1 VEGRGGAPAPA
12 DAAAL
17 ARWRVFPPLAI
28 GTVMATLDIS
38 VVNIALPT
46 LARAFRVP
54 LTTIEWVVLSYVVTI
69 TGLLLTLGRLADRV
83 GRRRV
88 YGAGLVVFT
97 IASALCAAAP
107 GANMLVAARALQG
120 LGAAMMTANSAAI
133 LISSFPVAER
143 GRALG
148 AFGAMVGVGLAL
160 GPPIGG
166 MLVHF
171 SWRWIF
177 LLNLPLGLL
186 ALVQLRARV
195 PADPPS
201 RGVAGMTP
209 DLPGAALWCAA
220 LVLVMLGLSRG
231 PQSGWRAPSVWLV
244 FLAAAVALVAFFARE
259 RRTADPLLPVR
270 ILRGALGRAVLVTM
284 LGQALSITI
293 GFHMPLYLEEVLGF
307 SAARSG
313 RWLAIVPLVAL
324 LVAPLA
330 GRWADRWGNARLV
343 SLGLAIAALGLA
355 VLSRLSVAPAPWVL
369 AGGMAVAGIGL
380 GLYTV
385 PNASAVMG
393 AVPADRLGLAAG
405 LQATMRNLGIAGGAA
420 AAAAIIASRY
430 QAHGGGLMR
439 STGHEGFSTLAFA
452 QASQDLYVAMAGLAG
467 LAFLVSRRPVR
478 GDARAGLGPD
488 R

>member
-1 VEGRGGAPAPA
+1 MEARGETPVASDAGAFP
-12 DAAAL
+12 
-17 ARWRVFPPLAI
+17 RWRVFPALAL
-28 GTVMATLDIS
+28 GTIMATLDIS

-54 LTTIEWVVLSYVVTI
+54 LTTIEWVVLAYVVTI
-69 TGLLLTLGRLADRV
+69 TGLLLTLGRVADVV

-88 YGAGLVVFT
+88 YGTGLAVFT
-97 IASALCAAAP
+97 IASALCALSP
-107 GANMLVAARALQG
+107 GAQALIAARALQG

-133 LISSFPVAER
+133 LISSFPEGER

-166 MLVHF
+166 MLVQF

-177 LLNLPLGLL
+177 IINLPIGVL
-186 ALVQLRARV
+186 AMVQLRARV

-201 RGVAGMTP
+201 AGTAGWSLS
-209 DLPGAALWCAA
+209 LPSAALWCAT

-231 PQSGWRAPSVWLV
+231 PDSSWHSPSVWLL
-244 FLAAAVALVAFFARE
+244 FLAAALTLVAFFVLE
-259 RRTADPLLPVR
+259 RRTATPLLPLGV
-270 ILRGALGRAVLVTM
+270 LRGTLGRAVLITM
-284 LGQALSITI
+284 LGQALSITV

-307 SAARSG
+307 DAARSG

-343 SLGLAIAALGLA
+343 SLGIAITAAGFV
-355 VLSRLSVAPAPWVL
+355 VLSRISVAPAPL
-369 AGGMAVAGIGL
+369 LLLGGMALAGL
-380 GLYTV
+380 GLGLFTV
-385 PNASAVMG
+385 PNASAVMS
-393 AVPADRLGLAAG
+393 AVPSERLGLAAG

-420 AAAAIIASRY
+420 AAAAIVASRY
-430 QAHGGGLMR
+430 QAHGGGLLR
-439 STGHEGFSTLAFA
+439 SSGHQGFSTLAFA
-452 QASQDLYVAMAGLAG
+452 QASQDLYLAMAALAV
-467 LAFLVSRRPVR
+467 LAFLISQRPVR
-478 GDARAGLGPD
+478 G
-488 R
+488 